1 MTREQSEPG
10 NSSAPS
16 PAPEPALAWTAPQR
30 RALLAILTL
39 LCLGLGLR
47 YACNP
52 TFVSDPQPERPS
64 RYGDLADRVDPNT
77 ADLQTLTA
85 IPNLGEKRAEA
96 IIEFREMRARQH
108 PGEPAFRVVED
119 LMAVRGIGSAMV
131 DNLKPYLIFPERRPP
146 TTSTT
151 SSPTRP

>member
-1 MTREQSEPG
+1 MKEAPQSPKPDPVE
-10 NSSAPS
+10 SAF
-16 PAPEPALAWTAPQR
+16 AWTTPQR
-30 RALLAILTL
+30 RALLALLTL
-39 LCLGLGLR
+39 LCLGLAIR

-52 TFVSDPQPERPS
+52 TFISDPQPERPD

-77 ADLQTLTA
+77 ADLNTLTA

-119 LMAVRGIGSAMV
+119 LMAVRGIGPAMV
-131 DNLKPYLIFPERRPP
+131 DNLKPYFIFPARAAA
-146 TTSTT
+146 THSSTT
-151 SSPTRP
+151 TAR